1 MMNELHKQNPKAS
14 QKHSSLFWLFSDSW
28 IMTKRSTLHIIRSLD
43 QLLSVA
49 IFPIMFLI
57 LNRYVFGGAI
67 DTGEVSYVNF
77 LVAGILVQM
86 LAFGANYTTINLAV
100 DLQQGIVDRFRSLP
114 MASSALLVG
123 HVTSDL
129 LRNIMSAIIVFAVSF
144 LIGFRP
150 NATITDWLLVT
161 ALALLFTLAISW
173 LSAIL
178 GLFVKSLEA
187 AQWVG
192 FVVIF
197 PLTFASSAFVPT
209 DTMPK
214 ALRLFAENQPLT
226 HVINAMR
233 SWLVGTPAGNS
244 TWLAFI
250 WCIAIIIVAMPLAT
264 WIFKRKALK

>member
-1 MMNELHKQNPKAS
+1 MNNSNLAWM
-14 QKHSSLFWLFSDSW
+14 LSDSW
-28 IMTKRSTLHIIRSLD
+28 IMSKRSIKHITRSLD

-49 IFPIMFLI
+49 LFPLMFLI

-67 DTGEVSYVNF
+67 ETGDVSYINF

-123 HVTSDL
+123 HVTADL
-129 LRNIMSAIIVFAVSF
+129 FRNIISAVIVFAVSF

-150 NATITDWLLVT
+150 TADLMEWLLVLG
-161 ALALLFTLAISW
+161 LALLFTLAISW

-209 DTMPK
+209 ETMPT
-214 ALRLFAENQPLT
+214 ALRIFAENQPLT

-233 SWLVGTPAGNS
+233 SWLVGTPLGNS
-244 TWLAFI
+244 GLLAFA
-250 WCIAIIIVAMPLAT
+250 WCIAIIVVSMPLAT
-264 WIFKRKALK
+264 WLFQRRGK